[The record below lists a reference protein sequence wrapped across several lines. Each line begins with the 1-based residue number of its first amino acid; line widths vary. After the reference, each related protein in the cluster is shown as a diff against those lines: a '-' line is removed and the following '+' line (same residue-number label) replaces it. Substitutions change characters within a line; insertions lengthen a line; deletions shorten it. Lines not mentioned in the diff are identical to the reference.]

1 MYIFLLL
8 LPLLNINY
16 WEKYTQPKAEDLYL
30 KLSKNLREEV
40 QDNFYILKTV
50 KYEHTFIKEHLL
62 NVSKH
67 IKNTLLE
74 KKMENRRKMDYLF
87 ARHIN
92 MINIIHKKAEKNLFQ
107 LEYIRKSA
115 SDTLADLKENHIN
128 MLHRLNK
135 NQEDIN
141 NKLEIKKENHMD
153 LMTTYYKNWKDKREE
168 ILDIID
174 F

>member
-1 MYIFLLL
+1 
-8 LPLLNINY
+8 
-16 WEKYTQPKAEDLYL
+16 
-30 KLSKNLREEV
+30 
-40 QDNFYILKTV
+40 
-50 KYEHTFIKEHLL
+50 
-62 NVSKH
+62 
-67 IKNTLLE
+67 
-74 KKMENRRKMDYLF
+74 MDYLF
-87 ARHIN
+87 ARHID